1 MDDIHIT
8 WLNQITG
15 GSIRDWKTRAGTYQ
29 KHGRMFYQSGGQP
42 DSWCN
47 QDPFLGSISLDLDA
61 GVRLIVPPP
70 KKLTGH
76 FLQSRSSKI
85 DKAVGSPKLHQVHES
100 TTEVVFCLKRN
111 LKCLLGTFP
120 QPPYMQVGFT
130 PKDAKYVLVA
140 PISEK

>member
-1 MDDIHIT
+1 
-8 WLNQITG
+8 
-15 GSIRDWKTRAGTYQ
+15 
-29 KHGRMFYQSGGQP
+29 MFYQSGGQSN
-42 DSWCN
+42 SWCHD
-47 QDPFLGSISLDLDA
+47 DPFPGSVPLDA
-61 GVRLIVPPP
+61 GVRLIVLPP

-100 TTEVVFCLKRN
+100 ITEIVFCLKRN

-130 PKDAKYVLVA
+130 PIDAKYVLVA
-140 PISEK
+140 PISEKQRNELYQN